1 MICPET
7 KYVVILCDYI
17 MAFTSTPCGLV
28 RSELASV
35 LHSVGY
41 LSQAGGGG
49 FTYKLHQKQIDVP
62 ATKTADKSRSIRR
75 QIIL

>member
-1 MICPET
+1 M
-7 KYVVILCDYI
+7 
-17 MAFTSTPCGLV
+17 
-28 RSELASV
+28 
-35 LHSVGY
+35 GY